1 MLQMKKKAK
10 KVRKRSN
17 SRRERDK
24 YRALNP
30 IYTLKTRVDLIDAD
44 YLDKLTPK
52 EKDWLNKFTEEYTH
66 ANLDV
71 DDLENNLHNTQV
83 LKKDCFDRNN
93 ARNRCIYTQQ
103 KAMGNLNYIEDLDEN
118 ILKDGTEDE
127 IIEKLDKND
136 ENLLEEELKSAKN
149 KPENTR
155 KR

>member
-1 MLQMKKKAK
+1 MKKKAK